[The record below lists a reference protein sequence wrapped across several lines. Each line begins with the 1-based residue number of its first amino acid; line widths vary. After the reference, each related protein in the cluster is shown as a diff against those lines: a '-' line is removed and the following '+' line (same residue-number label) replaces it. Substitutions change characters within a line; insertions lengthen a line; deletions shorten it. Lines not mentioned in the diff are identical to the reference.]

1 MITPA
6 GGLNLTMDEL
16 THSAY
21 DLNSGVTR
29 YKYRIIQDN
38 QLELLR

>member
-1 MITPA
+1 MMTPA

-21 DLNSGVTR
+21 DLTSGVTR
-29 YKYRIIQDN
+29 YEYRLQFSPSYKASG
-38 QLELLR
+38 